1 MGVLWC
7 VSENRYCS
15 LPYRAVPEPNVLVP
29 AKEVNE
35 HIVVSFLCLET
46 TMSRS
51 PSPPPLY
58 AHRKEWEDVQPIA
71 QHDEGTNP
79 VAQIFYSEACTF
91 CFSSLIVRRSVFGVD
106 AMCDLP
112 LSLGCGAWFR

>member
-1 MGVLWC
+1 MCFRKQILF
-7 VSENRYCS
+7 
-15 LPYRAVPEPNVLVP
+15 PAVPCRAGTNALVP
-29 AKEVNE
+29 AKEVNNR
-35 HIVVSFLCLET
+35 IVVSFLCLET

-91 CFSSLIVRRSVFGVD
+91 CFSSLIVRRCVFSVD

-112 LSLGCGAWFR
+112 LSRVWGVV